1 VSDGLVELRHE
12 GTVLRGVLSHD
23 TRGLVFEGEGR
34 TIVWDRAD
42 IREARD
48 EGGMLELRTTRGLYT
63 LSLGDL
69 GKLWEARAK
78 GGSAIAEKLLVSE
91 GASATIVGD
100 DVLGLGG
107 DLLVAGAKIAKS
119 AKSAKVGA
127 IDRVLFVVSTVTD
140 LAKAPAAR
148 SVLAPDGILWLVA
161 KAKPEGFRE
170 IDALLSLRKEG
181 LRDARG
187 IKLTESWKA
196 TRFSA
201 AKSK

>member
-1 VSDGLVELRHE
+1 MSDGLVELRHE

-48 EGGMLELRTTRGLYT
+48 EGGMLELRTARGLYT
-63 LSLGDL
+63 LALGDL
-69 GKLWEARAK
+69 GKLWESRAK
-78 GGSAIAEKLLVSE
+78 GGSAIAEKLLVTE
-91 GASATIVGD
+91 ATSATVVGD

-107 DLLVAGAKIAKS
+107 DLVVAGAKIAKS
-119 AKSAKVGA
+119 PKASSV
-127 IDRVLFVVSTVTD
+127 DRVIFVVSTVAD

-148 SVLAPDGILWLVA
+148 AVLAPDGILWLVA
-161 KAKPEGFRE
+161 KAKPDGFRE
-170 IDALLSLRKEG
+170 IDALPSLRKEG

-201 AKSK
+201 GKSK

>member
-1 VSDGLVELRHE
+1 MSDGFCELRHE
-12 GTVLRGVLSHD
+12 GTVLRGALSHD
-23 TRGLVFEGEGR
+23 TRGIVFEGEGR

-78 GGSAIAEKLLVSE
+78 GGSTIAEKLLVSE
-91 GASATIVGD
+91 GATATLVGD
-100 DVLGLGG
+100 DVLRLGG

-119 AKSAKVGA
+119 AKAGA
-127 IDRVLFVVSTVTD
+127 IDRVLFVVSTVAD

-148 SVLAPDGILWLVA
+148 SLLAPEGILWLVA

-187 IKLTESWKA
+187 IKLTECWKA

-201 AKSK
+201 GKSK